1 MQRQVIILSTRSGD
15 WEGLYIDNLL
25 LLEGECI
32 TDMKTLVMMQEKYEI
47 TPIEIVLKELGNTD
61 SANVEEY
68 GCMGMSEQNY
78 RACAEAFQRLV

>member
-68 GCMGMSEQNY
+68 GCMPVNIKKFKCKY
-78 RACAEAFQRLV
+78 